1 MSSMKGNKRE
11 GEKVKSV
18 RQAVIKNIIDRQIIE
33 TQEDLAEALRQER
46 IKVTQ
51 ATVSRD
57 IKEMMLI
64 KVPTG
69 DGRYRYAY
77 PMNNTV
83 IFTEERMQRLF
94 QDTVLGC
101 DYSENI
107 VVLKTLPG
115 GANTVASA
123 LDHANWP
130 EVLGTVAGDDNIFII
145 VKPKEAA
152 PEVTQRLLAF
162 LN

>member
-1 MSSMKGNKRE
+1 MKRE
-11 GEKVKSV
+11 GDSVKGT
-18 RQAVIKNIIDRQIIE
+18 RQGLIKRIIEEQIIE
-33 TQEDLAEALRQER
+33 TQEDLAEALRASR

-77 PMNNTV
+77 PLQNTV
-83 IFTEERMQRLF
+83 IFSEERMQRLLH
-94 QDTVLGC
+94 DTVTGC

-107 VVLKTLPG
+107 VVVKTLPG

-123 LDHANWP
+123 IDYANWP
-130 EVLGTVAGDDNIFII
+130 EVLGTVAGDDNIFVI
-145 VKPKEAA
+145 VKPKSAA
-152 PEVTQRLLAF
+152 PQIVERLKSYMM
-162 LN
+162 

>member
-1 MSSMKGNKRE
+1 MSPIKATRRE

-18 RQAVIKNIIDRQIIE
+18 RQAVIKNIIETQIIE
-33 TQEDLAEALRQER
+33 TQEELADALRQQR
-46 IKVTQ
+46 IRVTQ

-77 PMNNTV
+77 PMQNTV

-94 QDTVLGC
+94 QDTVIHC

-107 VVLKTLPG
+107 VVVKTLPG

-130 EVLGTVAGDDNIFII
+130 EILGTVAGDDNIFII
-145 VKPKEAA
+145 VKPKSAA
-152 PEVTQRLLAF
+152 PVVTRRLQSF
-162 LN
+162 LE

>member
-1 MSSMKGNKRE
+1 M
-11 GEKVKSV
+11 KSV
-18 RQAVIKNIIDRQIIE
+18 RQAVIKNIIETQIIE
-33 TQEDLAEALRQER
+33 TQEELADALRQQR

-77 PMNNTV
+77 PMQNAV
-83 IFTEERMQRLF
+83 IFTEDRMQRLF
-94 QDTVLGC
+94 QDTVIHC

-107 VVLKTLPG
+107 VVVKTLPG

-130 EVLGTVAGDDNIFII
+130 EILGTVAGDDNIFII
-145 VKPKEAA
+145 VKPKSAA
-152 PEVTQRLLAF
+152 KTVTERLTSF
-162 LN
+162 LQ

>member
-1 MSSMKGNKRE
+1 MSQKETTKRE

-18 RQAVIKNIIDRQIIE
+18 RQAVIKSIIGSQIIE
-33 TQEDLAEALRQER
+33 TQEDLADALRGQR

-77 PMNNTV
+77 PMQNTV

-94 QDTVLGC
+94 RDTVVNC
-101 DYSENI
+101 DFSENI
-107 VVLKTLPG
+107 VVVKTLPG

-145 VKPKEAA
+145 VKPKAA
-152 PEVTQRLLAF
+152 AEIVTKRLMSF
-162 LN
+162 LE

>member
-1 MSSMKGNKRE
+1 MSQVKAIRRE
-11 GEKVKSV
+11 GESVKSV
-18 RQAVIKNIIDRQIIE
+18 RQAVIKNIIETQIIE
-33 TQEDLAEALRQER
+33 TQEELADALRQQR

-64 KVPTG
+64 KVPSG

-77 PMNNTV
+77 PMKNTV

-94 QDTVLGC
+94 QDTVVGC

-107 VVLKTLPG
+107 VVVKTLPG

-145 VKPKEAA
+145 VKPKAA
-152 PEVTQRLLAF
+152 ARTVTERLLSF
-162 LN
+162 LQ

>member
-1 MSSMKGNKRE
+1 MNPVKAGRRE
-11 GEKVKSV
+11 GERVKSV
-18 RQAVIKNIIDRQIIE
+18 RQAVIKNIIETQIIE
-33 TQEDLAEALRQER
+33 TQEELADALRQQR
-46 IKVTQ
+46 IQVTQ

-77 PMNNTV
+77 PMQNAV

-94 QDTVLGC
+94 QDTVIHC

-107 VVLKTLPG
+107 VVVKTLPG

-130 EVLGTVAGDDNIFII
+130 EILGTVAGDDNIFII
-145 VKPKEAA
+145 VKPKAA
-152 PEVTQRLLAF
+152 AQKVTERLTSF
-162 LN
+162 LQ

>member
-11 GEKVKSV
+11 GEK
-18 RQAVIKNIIDRQIIE
+18 KNIIDRQIIE

-130 EVLGTVAGDDNIFII
+130 EVLGTVPEVLGTVAGDDNIIII
-145 VKPKEAA
+145 VKPKDAA

>member
-1 MSSMKGNKRE
+1 M
-11 GEKVKSV
+11 
-18 RQAVIKNIIDRQIIE
+18 
-33 TQEDLAEALRQER
+33 
-46 IKVTQ
+46 
-51 ATVSRD
+51 SRD

-77 PMNNTV
+77 PMQNTV

-94 QDTVLGC
+94 QDTVIHC

-107 VVLKTLPG
+107 VVVKTLPG

-145 VKPKEAA
+145 VKPKAA
-152 PEVTQRLLAF
+152 AKTVTERLTSF
-162 LN
+162 LQ

>member
-46 IKVTQ
+46 IKGTQ

-145 VKPKEAA
+145 VKPKAA
-152 PEVTQRLLAF
+152 ASEVTQRLLGF

>member
-1 MSSMKGNKRE
+1 MTTASKRE
-11 GEKVKSV
+11 GESVKSV
-18 RQAVIKNIIDRQIIE
+18 RQAVIKNIIESQIIE
-33 TQEDLAEALRQER
+33 TQEDLADALRQQR

-77 PMNNTV
+77 PMQNTV

-94 QDTVLGC
+94 QDTVIHC

-107 VVLKTLPG
+107 VVVKTLPTLAPAAG
-115 GANTVASA
+115 RAIDAMNMSV
-123 LDHANWP
+123 
-130 EVLGTVAGDDNIFII
+130 VVGTLAGDDTLLII
-145 VKPKEAA
+145 MRDVQAA
-152 PEVTQRLLAF
+152 IGFCIEIKKLLD
-162 LN
+162 

>member
-1 MSSMKGNKRE
+1 
-11 GEKVKSV
+11 VKSV
-18 RQAVIKNIIDRQIIE
+18 RQAVIKNIIETQIIE
-33 TQEDLAEALRQER
+33 TQEELADALRQQR

-77 PMNNTV
+77 PMQNAV
-83 IFTEERMQRLF
+83 IFTEDRMQRLF
-94 QDTVLGC
+94 QDTVIHC

-107 VVLKTLPG
+107 VVVKTLPG

-130 EVLGTVAGDDNIFII
+130 EILGTVAGDDNIFII
-145 VKPKEAA
+145 VKPKSAA
-152 PEVTQRLLAF
+152 KTVTERLTSF
-162 LN
+162 LQ

>member
-1 MSSMKGNKRE
+1 MKNERQLQILKII
-11 GEKVKSV
+11 GE
-18 RQAVIKNIIDRQIIE
+18 RPIE
-33 TQEDLAEALRQER
+33 TQNQLIAALREAGV
-46 IKVTQ
+46 KSTQ

-145 VKPKEAA
+145 VKPKAAA